1 MEQKYKDLMRA
12 HGYDQLVCDIF
23 NEWEYVKDEILIYE
37 RKSGTGSG
45 TIHVFLGAADNELRK
60 EFHDYYEAVEDGQSP
75 DEGAIEIKHFFLPSN
90 ILSMVGHMLKY
101 DVENGSDYS
110 ERLSAIL
117 SIIKNSFGSELLET
131 KSLFKLSTGSS
142 KLRPYFKQFD
152 SKGIFSTLVRQLLLP
167 NSAYKIS
174 LFKNQ
179 QNQYAA
185 FWLLGFAEQD
195 DFSTTLEVEVP
206 KAKENQSE
214 KQIIYYGAPGTGKSF
229 AIEEQTKDEDV
240 IRTTFH
246 PDSDYSTFVGC
257 YKPTTIDV
265 PMRDVT
271 GKVIVEKGEPVTE
284 KRIVYEFVNQAFL
297 QAYVGAWQKMAGVTI
312 DKAQKQYL
320 VIEEINRGNCAQIF
334 GDLFQLLDRN
344 RWGFSEYPIKA
355 DADMKKQIKKQLTG
369 LTFIN
374 GLVISALFGGKDIVG
389 QVLEGDILLLPPNL
403 FIWATMNTSD
413 QSLFPIDSAFKRRW
427 DWKYVPIAN
436 AGLNW
441 AIEVKGKKY
450 DWWDFLKKIN
460 ALIGE
465 TTNSEDKKLGY
476 FFCKTETGIID
487 AESFVGKVIFYL
499 WNDVFKDFEF
509 EGDVFVDT
517 DGETKL
523 TFDKFYNSNATV
535 RESTVEV
542 FLNNLG
548 VIYADEVAN
557 EELTPE
563 EDDEFIPE
571 ETEDNASFT
580 NVNGPDT
587 STYSI
592 NGQGS
597 YGKTNVPIECVRLY
611 ASMHPE
617 STIQEIVDIWQNL
630 GVKHVKHLVET
641 EEAHTQRGLETKD
654 DKFKY
659 KAKELILPQ
668 GGKVFVSNQF
678 NVERIASFIEK
689 VNAQDWGIYIAKIGG
704 QKETLT
710 NQNNSLKSNS
720 QRFYVTFP
728 DGTTIEERTQFETY
742 TKALQKIGLDKA
754 EPVAAQKRYSRLN
767 CALIDRVQREEIVN
781 SKGFSY
787 VTIGGYHIVKNILV
801 NTMSDV
807 INNISQVL
815 NLGVQAVITRV

>member
-101 DVENGSDYS
+101 DVDNGSDYS

-523 TFDKFYNSNATV
+523 TFDKFYKPDATV
-535 RESTVEV
+535 QESSVEV

-548 VIYADEVAN
+548 VMLLGEVPAKDEDA
-557 EELTPE
+557 PA
-563 EDDEFIPE
+563 DDEE
-571 ETEDNASFT
+571 EPVGRTR
-580 NVNGPDT
+580 
-587 STYSI
+587 YLI
-592 NGQGS
+592 NG
-597 YGKTNVPIECVRLY
+597 
-611 ASMHPE
+611 
-617 STIQEIVDIWQNL
+617 
-630 GVKHVKHLVET
+630 
-641 EEAHTQRGLETKD
+641 
-654 DKFKY
+654 DKFKRKSYFGKEIMMQFIKSHPELTYQEIKDLFPDSLMGDTTY
-659 KAKELILPQ
+659 KGL
-668 GGKVFVSNQF
+668 
-678 NVERIASFIEK
+678 IASTDTQLGSY
-689 VNAQDWGIYIAKIGG
+689 ARYYSP
-704 QKETLT
+704 ETLT
-710 NQNNSLKSNS
+710 SADGVSYKIFKQWTYQNIGNIINFGKEHGFNIEI
-720 QRFYVTFP
+720 
-728 DGTTIEERTQFETY
+728 IEE
-742 TKALQKIGLDKA
+742 
-754 EPVAAQKRYSRLN
+754 
-767 CALIDRVQREEIVN
+767 
-781 SKGFSY
+781 
-787 VTIGGYHIVKNILV
+787 
-801 NTMSDV
+801 
-807 INNISQVL
+807 
-815 NLGVQAVITRV
+815 